1 MKSVTINQA
10 RKAIELAD
18 LDRGEIVP
26 CLVGPPGIGKTQTVY
41 QFAEQHGRRVVEMI
55 LSQRLPTEVSGLVM
69 PDPEKKSMEVF
80 DHSRLASLEDGDILL
95 FDELLEAPPMVL
107 SACLTLIQERRLM
120 SGRKLPDILIV
131 AATNPTASPNMNKV
145 SLRQRFMWL
154 EVKWDKHIWS
164 NWILDNLGIEID
176 YGADLMSL
184 ITTDGSGY
192 NILTPRTASKL
203 LALGKK
209 VLGNDDK
216 YNQYLD
222 IVEDMFDPGVRRA
235 FNQVFKSQS
244 PKIQILNAVDGV
256 VDPDTFLKMKETSIS
271 DMMELLQGL
280 DTWDEIAK
288 SLVNIQLEER

>member
-41 QFAEQHGRRVVEMI
+41 QFAEQRGRRVVEMI

-154 EVKWDKHIWS
+154 EVKWDKYIWS
-164 NWILDNLGIEID
+164 HWILDNLGIEID
-176 YGADLMSL
+176 YDADLMSL

-209 VLGNDDK
+209 VLGDDDR

-222 IVEDMFDPGVRRA
+222 IVSDMFDPEVQRA

-244 PKIQILNAVDGV
+244 PKRQILNAVDGV
-256 VDPDTFLKMKETSIS
+256 VDPDTFLKMKDTSIS

-288 SLVNIQLEER
+288 SLVSIQLESQ